1 MHELRCEFKK
11 FGELY
16 PEDDI
21 LEIKCSSSFCGAR
34 PGVIV
39 IHGFDIRTGKLVGT
53 ERFKDPGA
61 NTTRKEK
68 GLHAA

>member
-1 MHELRCEFKK
+1 MDELRCAFKK

-16 PEDDI
+16 PEDGI
-21 LEIKCSSSFCGAR
+21 LEIKCSSSYCGAR

-39 IHGFDIRTGKLVGT
+39 IHGFDIQTGKLVGT
-53 ERFKDPGA
+53 DIYKDPGA
-61 NTTRKEK
+61 TTGKEK